1 MRVKKLV
8 NNMEC
13 TIHTFEKIIS
23 KSILGRLLVIGI
35 LLFSPSIFATQVTSN
50 CMGGVTWTGGLV
62 PATTPTETKKFAI
75 GSSGTY
81 RPLALTLTIPGSPV
95 VRAQVFKQNPNGSA
109 QDPVATE
116 LLMYPAAGNLLFMK
130 VYQNLWNYLEILHC
144 TRIIQIHSIRAQ
156 P

>member
-116 LLMYPAAGNLLFMK
+116 LLMYLTAANLHFMK
-130 VYQNLWNYLEILHC
+130 VYQYLWKFC
-144 TRIIQIHSIRAQ
+144 TVPELSKSIQSEHNHEV
-156 P
+156 